1 MKRTDAL
8 TKIVS
13 LLLFAAVAAYI
24 GVYLI
29 RSVSRDIR
37 TAPAVY
43 VSLTES
49 ATATGVIVRDE
60 TLVGSSKSYL
70 SIVAENGRMLS
81 AGETIAVSY
90 NSEEAMARAGKL
102 RELELQRQYIA
113 SVLNGRSSQES
124 ISEKDIS
131 IKTAITALSAACAD
145 HSTDRLADACLEL
158 GALVL
163 ENSDIQTTQVDLDL
177 VTKQIS
183 ELRQTALN
191 DTVAISAA
199 AAGIFS
205 SAADGYEYIKPEK
218 LQKLTVAGLKELA
231 ETPQELPENVIGKT
245 VASYVW
251 YFAAV
256 IPEEYAESFE
266 TNHSVELDFGRY
278 CPRPVGGLLISK
290 SAPSEGEVAVVFRC
304 TSSMAELL
312 SVRKTTADIAL
323 KTREGIRVPKS
334 AVSTDEEGCFVYTAT
349 GLQAEKKYVEII
361 WETDDFYLAAA
372 GGEKASLRV
381 GNEILLSTKNMYD
394 GKLLD

>member
-113 SVLNGRSSQES
+113 SVLNGRSSQETGCLW
-124 ISEKDIS
+124 EKR
-131 IKTAITALSAACAD
+131 CC
-145 HSTDRLADACLEL
+145 DA
-158 GALVL
+158 G
-163 ENSDIQTTQVDLDL
+163 
-177 VTKQIS
+177 
-183 ELRQTALN
+183 
-191 DTVAISAA
+191 
-199 AAGIFS
+199 
-205 SAADGYEYIKPEK
+205 
-218 LQKLTVAGLKELA
+218 
-231 ETPQELPENVIGKT
+231 
-245 VASYVW
+245 
-251 YFAAV
+251 AAV
-256 IPEEYAESFE
+256 K
-266 TNHSVELDFGRY
+266 NHVLSEQTGGRKNADRGY
-278 CPRPVGGLLISK
+278 PLL
-290 SAPSEGEVAVVFRC
+290 
-304 TSSMAELL
+304 
-312 SVRKTTADIAL
+312 
-323 KTREGIRVPKS
+323 
-334 AVSTDEEGCFVYTAT
+334 
-349 GLQAEKKYVEII
+349 Q
-361 WETDDFYLAAA
+361 
-372 GGEKASLRV
+372 
-381 GNEILLSTKNMYD
+381 
-394 GKLLD
+394 